1 MKLNIPTVARADLA
15 YWLASAT
22 IQLERRIPLIA
33 VATKNGATV
42 CEKNVKNVMAQG
54 HEFYILVKTKN
65 LNNNECCKL
74 CCANASTISILE

>member
-1 MKLNIPTVARADLA
+1 MFTVTQQWTTKYKVMGNMYSTCIEWLRVPCVKLIIPTVARADLA

-42 CEKNVKNVMAQG
+42 CG
-54 HEFYILVKTKN
+54 KT
-65 LNNNECCKL
+65 
-74 CCANASTISILE
+74 